1 MTYVKLLDD
10 LTMTL
15 SFHLKANEQI
25 KQENFGEQKKL
36 VPKILWSVWRV
47 VLRSETCLCVCCC
60 RHSQRDY
67 CTNRWRAAG
76 TPAHR
81 CAARGRNLT
90 LGRGFLKCCSLSSR
104 TRAHL
109 DPERQKYALLGCNF
123 YFFPPNRQRQPGILE
138 LLCTVLES
146 KTSMRHR

>member
-1 MTYVKLLDD
+1 
-10 LTMTL
+10 MTL

-123 YFFPPNRQRQPGILE
+123 YFFPSQQAETARNLGAIVYCVGVKDFNETQVTLQ
-138 LLCTVLES
+138 S
-146 KTSMRHR
+146 